1 MERDVVLLRILA
13 MKERETVMDLVME
26 VNLMVILAAKET
38 LSVVPTIVNYLE
50 TIIIRRTIVARRPTG
65 LSGAVSAGA
74 VLSVDMGRR
83 PGPGSGHV
91 DPTVASLWTLWR
103 YRRKIVATIVE
114 LTITMAIV
122 MITLVYI
129 MIIIM
134 VRPTGPNGAVS
145 AVAVQSVMGR
155 RPEPEGVL
163 DPSVERQDGTFR
175 RHRREFVL
183 ALAGGARG

>member
-1 MERDVVLLRILA
+1 MERDVVLLRILV

-38 LSVVPTIVNYLE
+38 LSVVPTIVNYLA

-65 LSGAVSAGA
+65 LSGAVSACA
-74 VLSVDMGRR
+74 VSSVDMGRR
-83 PGPGSGHV
+83 PGPGSALV
-91 DPTVASLWTLWR
+91 PTVASLCSLWR
-103 YRRKIVATIVE
+103 HRSWVVLETI
-114 LTITMAIV
+114 
-122 MITLVYI
+122 
-129 MIIIM
+129 

-183 ALAGGARG
+183 AGGARG

>member
-1 MERDVVLLRILA
+1 MERDVVLLRILV
-13 MKERETVMDLVME
+13 MKVKETVTDLVME

-38 LSVVPTIVNYLE
+38 LSVVPTIVNYLA
-50 TIIIRRTIVARRPTG
+50 TIIIRRTIVARGPTG
-65 LSGAVSAGA
+65 LSGAVSARA
-74 VLSVDMGRR
+74 VSSVGRR

-145 AVAVQSVMGR
+145 AVAVQSVMVR

-183 ALAGGARG
+183 AGGARG